1 MQQDQILKVFK
12 QTQAIQ
18 SGHFLLTSGLH
29 SDTYIQ
35 CARVLEQPEL
45 TSQLCEHLGQFWQA
59 QKVDVVAGPAV
70 GGIILAYE
78 LARVLKARAIF
89 MERAEGKM
97 TLRRGFQISPQEK
110 VLVTEDVITTGG
122 SVKEVI
128 KTIKNI
134 GAQLVGVASLVN
146 RNPGINW
153 GDVPFHSLL
162 KVTPPVYQPK
172 ECPLCKSGTTAVK
185 PGSRSL
191 KQS

>member
-1 MQQDQILKVFK
+1 MKQDELLRIFK

-45 TSQLCEHLGQFWQA
+45 TSRLCGQLGQFWQA

-78 LARVLKARAIF
+78 LARMLKARAIF
-89 MERAEGKM
+89 MERTDGKM

-128 KTIKNI
+128 KVIKNI

-146 RNPGINW
+146 RNPGINF
-153 GDVPFHSLL
+153 GDAPFHSLL
-162 KVTPPVYQPK
+162 KVTPPVYQPE
-172 ECPLCKSGTTAVK
+172 ECPLCKAGVPITQL
-185 PGSRSL
+185 GSRGL
-191 KQS
+191 K

>member
-1 MQQDQILKVFK
+1 MQQDQILKTFK

-45 TSQLCEHLGQFWQA
+45 TSQLCGQLGQFWQA

-78 LARVLKARAIF
+78 LARALKARAVF

-128 KTIKNI
+128 EVIKNI

-146 RNPGINW
+146 RNPGINL
-153 GDVPFHSLL
+153 GDAPFHSLL
-162 KVTPPVYQPK
+162 KVTPTVYQPE
-172 ECPLCKSGTTAVK
+172 ECPLCKSGTAAVR
-185 PGSRSL
+185 PGSRGL
-191 KQS
+191 KQA